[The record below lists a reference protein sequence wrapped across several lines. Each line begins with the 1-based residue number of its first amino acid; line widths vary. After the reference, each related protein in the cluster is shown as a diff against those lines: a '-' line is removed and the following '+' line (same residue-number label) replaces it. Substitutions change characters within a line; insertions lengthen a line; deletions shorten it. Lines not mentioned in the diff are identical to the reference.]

1 MEKIKKIS
9 VIGAGIMGHGIA
21 QSFLMGGY
29 PVRMYD
35 LREEILDGA
44 RSRIARSLEQFRE
57 AGLIAGKEIK
67 RISRNVQ
74 LTCDLGQAVAGSD
87 FIVEASPEDL
97 GLKQNLFREIET
109 LCSKKAI
116 LASNTSSLSLA
127 DIGRGIKDKKRLIIT
142 HWFNPPHIIPVV
154 EVVRGLATSRPTLL
168 ATRRLLADIGKV
180 PVTIE
185 KEVPGFLVNRIQMA
199 MLREILDLYEKG
211 IASPSAIDEAVRGS
225 LGFRLAVVGPLRT
238 VDLGGA
244 DTWLKSARN
253 LFPQINNSKAPPRA
267 LRSLVSRGHTG
278 IKSGKGFFDYGG
290 GSARAISEEIRK
302 RDRSLLR
309 LLKNWKDS
317 I

>member
-1 MEKIKKIS
+1 LETIKEIS
-9 VIGAGIMGHGIA
+9 IIGAGIMGHGIA

-35 LREEILDGA
+35 VREEILNGA
-44 RSRIARSLEQFRE
+44 RLQIALSLEQFRE
-57 AGLIAGKEIK
+57 AGLIARREII
-67 RISRNVQ
+67 RISGRLQ
-74 LTCDLGQAVAGSD
+74 LTCNLGQAVAGSD
-87 FIVEASPEDL
+87 FIVEAAPEDL
-97 GLKQNLFREIET
+97 ALKQKLFPEIEA
-109 LCSKKAI
+109 LCPKKAI
-116 LASNTSSLSLA
+116 LASNTSSLTLA
-127 DIGRGIKDKKRLIIT
+127 DIGRGVKEKKRLIIT

-154 EVVRGLATSRPTLL
+154 EVVRGPATSRFTLL
-168 ATRRLLADIGKV
+168 ATQRLLAGIRKV
-180 PVTIE
+180 PVIIE

-199 MLREILDLYEKG
+199 MLREILDLYAKG
-211 IASPSAIDEAVRGS
+211 IARPATIDKAVRGS

-244 DTWLKSARN
+244 DTWLKSSRN
-253 LFPQINNSKAPPRA
+253 LLPKINSSKDPPQA
-267 LRSLVSRGHTG
+267 LRSLVSRGHIG